1 LIVTTN
7 QQSSTSDALDDPGSV
22 AIEFALLAE
31 RLLAASTV
39 SEVLQRVVEAGRVV
53 VPGAD
58 LVSVTMRTPAGRFET
73 PVSTAALATS
83 LDHLQYQLDEGP
95 CVEATRTPGLGIT
108 ASADVGAGREF
119 PRWGPAA
126 AAAGVGSVLAVG
138 LFPVAGQA
146 RVGALNF
153 YSFVPGGLDTADRDM
168 ALILASHASTALA
181 ATTANTEAEL
191 EKAHLRT
198 ALSSRDVIGQA
209 KGILM
214 ERRGVD
220 ADEAFQILRRASQSL
235 NVRLVEIA
243 TTLAG
248 RRADL

>member
-1 LIVTTN
+1 VTTN
-7 QQSSTSDALDDPGSV
+7 QQTDSPDAVDEPGPLV
-22 AIEFALLAE
+22 VEFALLAQ
-31 RLLAASTV
+31 RLLSAATV
-39 SEVLQRVVEAGRVV
+39 AEVLQRVVEVGGVV

-58 LVSVTMRTPAGRFET
+58 LVSVTLRAHGGRFET
-73 PVSTAALATS
+73 PVSTDALATS

-108 ASADVGAGREF
+108 ASAEVGAGREF

-126 AAAGVGSVLAVG
+126 AAAGIGSVLAVG
-138 LFPVAGQA
+138 LFPARGDE

-153 YSFVPGGLDTADRDM
+153 YSFVPGGLDAADRDM
-168 ALILASHASTALA
+168 ALILAAHASTALA
-181 ATTANTEAEL
+181 ATEASTEAEL

-220 ADEAFQILRRASQSL
+220 AAEAFQILRKASQSL

-248 RRADL
+248 RRGDL